1 MQCKSV
7 ASGAIE
13 SSFLQCLRVL
23 PFLHPVAARS
33 PAPEVAAGGTEEDLE
48 VCFLQS
54 AVSCPSCSIASFEF
68 ADCSLNGVAV
78 FHAFPIVLGAT
89 FLSPFLGRHVM
100 FTHLD
105 GAEMGC
111 GVSP

>member
-1 MQCKSV
+1 M
-7 ASGAIE
+7 
-13 SSFLQCLRVL
+13 L

-33 PAPEVAAGGTEEDLE
+33 PAPEIAAGGTEEDLE
-48 VCFLQS
+48 VCFLQP
-54 AVSCPSCSIASFEF
+54 AVSCPSYSVPAFEF

-78 FHAFPIVLGAT
+78 FHPVPIVLGAT

-105 GAEMGC
+105 GTERLPFLRGEALCPERTG
-111 GVSP
+111 